1 MLVTLFVIDDCVT
14 VLDRVVIVVVSE
26 LDVAVALV
34 EDRVTVVEVVDCDVL
49 VADSDVVV

>member
-1 MLVTLFVIDDCVT
+1 MT